1 MSLIPTPTLPPPFEI
16 LLIPYYITTFQPAKK
31 ELLCMNVTDDQKG
44 FNLLRDVEDFKK
56 GNVKMGDK
64 TLPSHQVSVFDSVY

>member
-1 MSLIPTPTLPPPFEI
+1 
-16 LLIPYYITTFQPAKK
+16 
-31 ELLCMNVTDDQKG
+31 MNVTDDQKG

-64 TLPSHQVSVFDSVY
+64 TLSSHQVSVFDSVY

>member
-1 MSLIPTPTLPPPFEI
+1 
-16 LLIPYYITTFQPAKK
+16 
-31 ELLCMNVTDDQKG
+31 MNVTDDQKG